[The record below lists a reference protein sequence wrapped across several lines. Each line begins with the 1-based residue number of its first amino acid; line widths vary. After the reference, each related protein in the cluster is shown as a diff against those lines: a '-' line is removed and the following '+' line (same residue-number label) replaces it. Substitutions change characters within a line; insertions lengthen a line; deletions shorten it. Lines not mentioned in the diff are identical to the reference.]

1 MVFVMSVIQS
11 HCGRPLLG
19 KCRAVGHASL
29 EHRCLRY
36 NLLAFARHLPL
47 KNIPKVTAAREVCR
61 VGKRPP
67 RRQTHSKA
75 ARGLTGDRGLV
86 VESGLAY
93 SHALSAEIC
102 SRLSS
107 WVRFR
112 GPWQELRDSRE
123 ELQLMAPRVKVH
135 SQAQRNKASDQ
146 APTHDLRKRDAHA
159 NRDFVKQRTL
169 PLSHHAGEG
178 EATMICQCPTALD
191 CQSKDSISP
200 LERTGVFGKG
210 L

>member
-1 MVFVMSVIQS
+1 MKIVIQS

-29 EHRCLRY
+29 EHHCLRY
-36 NLLAFARHLPL
+36 NLLAFARHSPL
-47 KNIPKVTAAREVCR
+47 ENIPRVPAAPEVCR
-61 VGKRPP
+61 VEKRPP
-67 RRQTHSKA
+67 RRQTDSKA
-75 ARGLTGDRGLV
+75 ARGLTGDRGL
-86 VESGLAY
+86 EAGTGLAY
-93 SHALSAEIC
+93 SHALFAEIC

-112 GPWQELRDSRE
+112 GPWQELRDSHE

-135 SQAQRNKASDQ
+135 NQAQRNKASDQ
-146 APTHDLRKRDAHA
+146 APTHDLRRRDAHA
-159 NRDFVKQRTL
+159 NRDFVKRRRML

-178 EATMICQCPTALD
+178 EATMICQCPTALN
-191 CQSKDSISP
+191 CQSKKSASP
-200 LERTGVFGKG
+200 LERTGVFEKG